1 MKIAFIG
8 LGNMGAPMAGNLV
21 KAGFDVC
28 GFDLDAAAMAYARA
42 LGVPGAGSSAE
53 AARDADCVMT
63 MLPAGKHVLSVY
75 AQDGGVLASARKGA
89 LFVDCSTIDVGDA
102 RKAHAIANAAGHQ
115 SLDAPVSGGVAGA
128 QAGSL
133 TFMAGGEATA
143 FSKASPVLAAMG
155 ARSVH
160 CGPAGAGQAA
170 KICNNM
176 ILGVSMA
183 AVCEGIVLA
192 EKLGLSHKALFDVV
206 STSSG
211 SCWSI
216 TKNCPM
222 PGLVESSASNNDFK
236 PRFAAE
242 LMLKDLTLA
251 AAAARNSGA
260 RCELG
265 EHARTLY
272 EDYCKQGNGG
282 MDFSAIVQALRNAVQ

>member
-8 LGNMGAPMAGNLV
+8 LGNMGAPMAANLV

-28 GFDLDAAAMAYARA
+28 GFDLGAAAMDNARA
-42 LGVPGAGSSAE
+42 LGVAGAGSSVE
-53 AARDADCVMT
+53 AARDADCVIT

-75 AQDGGVLASARKGA
+75 AQDGGVLASASKGA

-143 FSKASPVLAAMG
+143 FSKASSVLAAMG

-222 PGLVESSASNNDFK
+222 PGLVEASASNNDFK
-236 PRFAAE
+236 PGFAAE

-282 MDFSAIVQALRNAVQ
+282 MDFSAIVQALRNAAQ